1 MWGPG
6 IIRLSL
12 HWRRG
17 PVCGLLQA
25 KGAETGAQIADG
37 DPDLIIAWTNHF
49 KSLIV

>member
-1 MWGPG
+1 MRPG
-6 IIRLSL
+6 ITPLSL

-17 PVCGLLQA
+17 PVCGLLQG
-25 KGAETGAQIADG
+25 KGAGTGAKIADV